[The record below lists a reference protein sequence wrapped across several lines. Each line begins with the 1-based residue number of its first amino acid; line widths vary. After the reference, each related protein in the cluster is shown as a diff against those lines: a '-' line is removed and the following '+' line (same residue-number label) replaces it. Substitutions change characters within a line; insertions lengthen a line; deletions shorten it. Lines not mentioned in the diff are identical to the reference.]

1 MKTTHQKQIKTF
13 LKKEAEKIYLPFL
26 KSFSKSGKVAQ
37 VFQKMIDVLPT
48 IKKAKTKNEKLDKKN
63 LSPVQLNDV
72 KPKFNNPLVLK
83 ASQTVVKLPQ
93 VDKEKLVSMVK
104 NKQILNRL
112 ESSSKNQ
119 YVLTVPAYEDGKNV
133 KNELSKLINVTSPKN
148 QARLEQ
154 KAGNAAIQDK
164 DRDAKVKEADTLV
177 AASKS
182 NNEISKSEVEPPKST
197 TAKLEENATKAGGS
211 SGAKITV
218 IGDKAKEASL
228 VGEKQGEVEAITKTA
243 VLPEKKVEDAAEAA
257 AAVQANAAT
266 PEEAGS
272 GAKRGGEALADM
284 ALTALSF
291 VPGLGVAG
299 GVLKGL
305 KGLGAVGKMARMA
318 KGMGGGS
325 PLSAM
330 SSGGRGG
337 MGGMLGAAGGGG
349 GGMGG
354 MLGAAGCGRG
364 GMGGMLGAAGGGG
377 GGMGGMLGAG
387 GGGGGGMG
395 GMLGAGGGGGGMLGA
410 ATKGG
415 GLGGVLGSVGGAL
428 GGLAGAAAM
437 ATPVGMALA
446 AAPAIGAA
454 AGGIASGVGAAAGG
468 LAAGIGSAVGGIASA
483 YGSIGGALI
492 GGIFGNGKEKESK
505 PVVVQGN
512 GAAPMSITNITYQY
526 DIYRKTADDSFML
539 PNYRREYG

>member
-48 IKKAKTKNEKLDKKN
+48 IKKAKSKNEELDKKN
-63 LSPVQLNDV
+63 LSPVQLNETTR
-72 KPKFNNPLVLK
+72 KFSNPLVLK

-104 NKQILNRL
+104 NKEITNKLQ
-112 ESSSKNQ
+112 SFGKNQ
-119 YVLTVPAYEDGKNV
+119 YVLTIPAYEDGKNV
-133 KNELSKLINVTSPKN
+133 KDALSNLINVTSPK
-148 QARLEQ
+148 QMARIEQ
-154 KAGNAAIQDK
+154 EAGNSAIK
-164 DRDAKVKEADTLV
+164 DTKRNYEIAKADALV

-257 AAVQANAAT
+257 SAVQANAAT

-284 ALTALSF
+284 ASTALSF
-291 VPGLGVAG
+291 VPGLGAVSGA
-299 GVLKGL
+299 LKGL
-305 KGLGAVGKMARMA
+305 KGIGAVGKMAGMA

-325 PLSAM
+325 PISAM
-330 SSGGRGG
+330 TKGGGG
-337 MGGMLGAAGGGG
+337 LGGALGAAAGGGG
-349 GGMGG
+349 GLGG
-354 MLGAAGCGRG
+354 ALGA
-364 GMGGMLGAAGGGG
+364 AAGGGG
-377 GGMGGMLGAG
+377 GLGGALGAV
-387 GGGGGGMG
+387 
-395 GMLGAGGGGGGMLGA
+395 
-410 ATKGG
+410 GG
-415 GLGGVLGSVGGAL
+415 GLGGLV
-428 GGLAGAAAM
+428 GAAAM
-437 ATPVGMALA
+437 ASPVGMALA
-446 AAPAIGAA
+446 AAPAIGAD
-454 AGGIASGVGAAAGG
+454 AGG
-468 LAAGIGSAVGGIASA
+468 LASGIGSAIGGIASA

-492 GGIFGNGKEKESK
+492 GGIFGNGKEKEKESK

-512 GAAPMSITNITYQY
+512 GAAPMSVTNITYQY

>member
-13 LKKEAEKIYLPFL
+13 LKKEADKIYVPFL

-37 VFQKMIDVLPT
+37 IFQKMIDILPT
-48 IKKAKTKNEKLDKKN
+48 IKKAKDKNTEADKKV
-63 LSPVQLNDV
+63 LPPIQLNDV

-104 NKQILNRL
+104 NKEILNRL
-112 ESSSKNQ
+112 ESPSKNQ
-119 YVLTVPAYEDGKNV
+119 YVLTVPAYEDGKDV
-133 KNELSKLINVTSPKN
+133 KNELSKLINVTSPKH

-154 KAGNAAIQDK
+154 EAGNNAIQDTGRNLEIAK
-164 DRDAKVKEADTLV
+164 ADALV
-177 AASKS
+177 AASK
-182 NNEISKSEVEPPKST
+182 T
-197 TAKLEENATKAGGS
+197 TPAKLEPNATKAGGS

-218 IGDKAKEASL
+218 VGDKAKEASL

-257 AAVQANAAT
+257 SAAQANAAT

-284 ALTALSF
+284 ASTALSF
-291 VPGLGVAG
+291 VPGLGAVG
-299 GVLKGL
+299 GALKGL
-305 KGLGAVGKMARMA
+305 KGMGAVGKMAGMS

-325 PLSAM
+325 PLSAIAK
-330 SSGGRGG
+330 GGGG
-337 MGGMLGAAGGGG
+337 LGGALGAAAGGGG
-349 GGMGG
+349 GLGG
-354 MLGAAGCGRG
+354 MLGAV
-364 GMGGMLGAAGGGG
+364 GGG
-377 GGMGGMLGAG
+377 
-387 GGGGGGMG
+387 
-395 GMLGAGGGGGGMLGA
+395 
-410 ATKGG
+410 
-415 GLGGVLGSVGGAL
+415 L

-454 AGGIASGVGAAAGG
+454 AGGLAS
-468 LAAGIGSAVGGIASA
+468 GIGSAIGGIASA

-512 GAAPMSITNITYQY
+512 GAAPMSVTNITYQY

>member
-48 IKKAKTKNEKLDKKN
+48 IKKAKTKNEELDKKN
-63 LSPVQLNDV
+63 LSPVQLNETTR
-72 KPKFNNPLVLK
+72 KFSNPLVLK

-104 NKQILNRL
+104 NKEITNKLQ
-112 ESSSKNQ
+112 SFGKNQ
-119 YVLTVPAYEDGKNV
+119 YVLTLPAYEDGKNV
-133 KNELSKLINVTSPKN
+133 KDALSNLINVTSPK
-148 QARLEQ
+148 QMARIEQ
-154 KAGNAAIQDK
+154 EAGNSAIQDTK
-164 DRDAKVKEADTLV
+164 RNTEIAKADALV

-182 NNEISKSEVEPPKST
+182 NNQISNSEVEPPKST
-197 TAKLEENATKAGGS
+197 PAKLEENATEAGGS

-218 IGDKAKEASL
+218 IGDKAEEASL
-228 VGEKQGEVEAITKTA
+228 VGEKKGEVEAITKTA

-257 AAVQANAAT
+257 SAVQANAAT

-272 GAKRGGEALADM
+272 DAKRGGEALADM
-284 ALTALSF
+284 ASTALSF
-291 VPGLGVAG
+291 VPGLGAVG

-305 KGLGAVGKMARMA
+305 KGMGAVGKMARMA

-325 PLSAM
+325 PISAM
-330 SSGGRGG
+330 TKGGGG
-337 MGGMLGAAGGGG
+337 LGGALGAA
-349 GGMGG
+349 
-354 MLGAAGCGRG
+354 
-364 GMGGMLGAAGGGG
+364 AGG
-377 GGMGGMLGAG
+377 
-387 GGGGGGMG
+387 
-395 GMLGAGGGGGGMLGA
+395 
-410 ATKGG
+410 GG
-415 GLGGVLGSVGGAL
+415 GLGGVLGAVGGGL

-437 ATPVGMALA
+437 ASPVGMALA

-468 LAAGIGSAVGGIASA
+468 LAAGIGSAVGGI
-483 YGSIGGALI
+483 GGALI
-492 GGIFGNGKEKESK
+492 GGIFGNGKEKEKESK

-512 GAAPMSITNITYQY
+512 GAAPMSVTNITYQY

>member
-354 MLGAAGCGRG
+354 MLGA
-364 GMGGMLGAAGGGG
+364 
-377 GGMGGMLGAG
+377 G